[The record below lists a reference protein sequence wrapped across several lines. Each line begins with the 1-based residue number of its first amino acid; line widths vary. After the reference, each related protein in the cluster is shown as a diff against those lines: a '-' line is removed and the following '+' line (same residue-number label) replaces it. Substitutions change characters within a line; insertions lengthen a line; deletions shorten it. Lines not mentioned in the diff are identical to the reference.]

1 MHEIEFSILNLR
13 RSEGLER
20 IIPAI
25 LAILALNLFSLNFGY
40 MSPYFGHYIGLLSL
54 LSILVFYLSSSMRM
68 IWGKTA
74 ALGVFL
80 IFIAFAL
87 VLLFSRIEV
96 WLSSVS
102 LFICGLD
109 LILRSKGIIV
119 KELPAIA
126 LGSLIYTTL
135 YIYIYYNSFLWSCV
149 QIISISFSR
158 FIGLVGGVPLALGPS
173 VGGLFVLL
181 SFISFSASFL
191 IFSEKKNAD
200 VKTFLSLAGSLI
212 ISLAL
217 YTFLFTTPWM
227 GGESAVH
234 APYIVFLFFSLIF
247 SFFISK
253 FHLVPVDQGDPLPGP
268 QAWQLIFIIFFSF
281 LLMTTFSY
289 SSHGNSGKVVFF
301 EKDCEMNFDIPQFPK
316 DNEYLRPDRG
326 FSIGAF
332 ELYLKT
338 IGYDVIKFNETN
350 IMTLKEVLK
359 DADALVLLNLNKP
372 MNSTDL
378 QSIWDFIERGGSLLV
393 FGEHTSMFVDDN
405 DFQLGKDYLNDILA
419 PTGIRVNSDTAEYP
433 SGCWKYAV
441 SSMPHACTCDIGFEI
456 TTSSVGASLGISGD
470 AKPVLLGRYG
480 FSDNPNQSEPGHL
493 GDREYEKGEKLGDIL
508 LGASEEYGRGKILV
522 IGDTSYI
529 LNPEVTTKY
538 KLLANLI
545 AWLLSEKSE
554 PLALLSSLS
563 FLLPL
568 ILVLYILG
576 FNRPKGI
583 ATSSIAYA
591 SLVIAVSLMVS
602 GSINDSL
609 MDNSY
614 GIEMMDIGWIDHTH
628 LNRFDLGGYTAGS
641 IDGLT
646 TNLIRNGYMPLLF
659 NDEKDFSSIIKG
671 KSFFIIGPSKR
682 YTWDEVRMLK
692 DFVGGGGLLVISAGY
707 DSKEPLDILLSEFGM
722 NILRI
727 PLGSP
732 PWIVETHGQA
742 SGVISQEN
750 LDKYRHKPKF
760 LDAYPLEASGNY
772 ASITSL
778 THDGII
784 YNLVISKSFGRGE
797 VILIGDSRFLL
808 NENLEYLTIG
818 PGETKTDYQLQWLG
832 NIELLREI
840 ISQFKGGKK

>member
-1 MHEIEFSILNLR
+1 MHEIKFSIPNIR
-13 RSEGLER
+13 KSEGLER
-20 IIPAI
+20 IVPAI
-25 LAILALNLFSLNFGY
+25 LVIFALNSFSLNFGY
-40 MSPYFGHYIGLLSL
+40 MSPYFGHYIGSLSL
-54 LSILVFYLSSSMRM
+54 LSLLVFYLSSPIKM
-68 IWGKTA
+68 IWCKTTVM
-74 ALGVFL
+74 GVSL
-80 IFIAFAL
+80 IFIATAL
-87 VLLFSRIEV
+87 VLLFSRIEF
-96 WLSSVS
+96 WLSSLS

-109 LILRSKGIIV
+109 LILRSKGIIA

-135 YIYIYYNSFLWSCV
+135 YIYIYYNAFLWSSV
-149 QIISISFSR
+149 QIISTSFSR
-158 FIGLVGGVPLALGPS
+158 FIGFLSGVPLALGPS

-181 SFISFSASFL
+181 AFISFSISFL
-191 IFSEKKNAD
+191 IFSEEKSAD
-200 VKTFLSLAGSLI
+200 VKTFLLLVGSLI
-212 ISLAL
+212 ISFAL

-227 GGESAVH
+227 GSESAVH
-234 APYIVFLFFSLIF
+234 VLYIVFLFFSLIF

-253 FHLVPVDQGDPLPGP
+253 FHLVTVDQGNLLPGP
-268 QAWQLIFIIFFSF
+268 RAWQILFIIFSSF

-289 SSHGNSGKVVFF
+289 SSHGNSGNVVFY

-350 IMTLKEVLK
+350 ITTLKEVLK
-359 DADALVLLNLNKP
+359 GADALVLLNLNKP

-378 QSIWDFIERGGSLLV
+378 KSIWDFIEQGGSLLV
-393 FGEHTSMFVDDN
+393 FGEHTSMFVDDH
-405 DFQLGKDYLNDILA
+405 DFELGKDYLNDILK
-419 PTGIRVNSDTAEYP
+419 PTGIRVNSDTADYP

-441 SSMPHACTCDIGFEI
+441 SPMPHACTRGIGFEI
-456 TTSSVGASLGISGD
+456 TTSSVGASLSISGN
-470 AKPVLLGRYG
+470 AKPVLIGKYG

-493 GDREYEKGEKLGDIL
+493 GDRAYEKGEKLGDIL
-508 LGASEEYGRGKILV
+508 LGASDEYGRGKVLV
-522 IGDTSYI
+522 IGDTSYV
-529 LNPEVTTKY
+529 LNPEVATKY
-538 KLLANLI
+538 KLLANLV

-568 ILVLYILG
+568 ILVFYILRY
-576 FNRPKGI
+576 NRHRGI
-583 ATSSIAYA
+583 AIFSIAYA
-591 SLVIAVSLMVS
+591 SLAIAASLMVS

-609 MDNSY
+609 MDTSH
-614 GIEMMDIGWIDHTH
+614 GIEKMDIGWIDHTH

-659 NDEKDFSSIIKG
+659 NDEKDFSSILKG
-671 KSFFIIGPSKR
+671 RSFFIIGPSKR
-682 YTWDEVRMLK
+682 YTWDEVQTLK
-692 DFVGGGGLLVISAGY
+692 DFVSGGGLLVISAGY
-707 DSKEPLDILLSEFGM
+707 DSKEPLDILLNEFGM
-722 NILRI
+722 NISRI

-732 PWIVETHGQA
+732 PWIVETHGQT

-772 ASITSL
+772 TSITSL
-778 THDGII
+778 KHDGII
-784 YNLVISKSFGRGE
+784 YNLVISKAFGSGE
-797 VILIGDSRFLL
+797 VVLIGDSRFLL

-832 NIELLREI
+832 NIELLKGI